1 MSEDTPTSDSAG
13 RAPLEALVE
22 RERALGQLVVEGLAS
37 GASAPLPLP
46 EVDLS
51 TLLGELIA
59 LRAEVRAETKEARTL
74 REALDARSEDLGRQ
88 LAEYRKRV
96 ADLQAERDTL
106 VRRAELG
113 AARALMD
120 AVERLERLSETDGA
134 EGARQAAGDLPA
146 RQRRG
151 WRWPFGRRAIGDSAS
166 ADAGASSGSGG
177 GGRGEAALVSL
188 REGVGVALKRLTLSL
203 RELGVERIPTRG
215 ARFDASCM
223 EAVGTDSVAGVEPG
237 VVLSEATGGWRADGR
252 ILQTAKVIVNKQR
265 GAERST

>member
-13 RAPLEALVE
+13 CAPLEALVE
-22 RERALGQLVVEGLAS
+22 RERALGQLVVDGLAS

-74 REALDARSEDLGRQ
+74 REDLAARSEDLGRQ
-88 LAEYRKRV
+88 LTEYRKRV
-96 ADLQAERDTL
+96 ADLQAERDNF

-120 AVERLERLSETDGA
+120 AVERLERLSETDTA
-134 EGARQAAGDLPA
+134 EGARQHAGDLPA

-151 WRWPFGRRAIGDSAS
+151 WRWLFGRRAIGDSAS
-166 ADAGASSGSGG
+166 ADASGGSGG
-177 GGRGEAALVSL
+177 GSGEAALASL

-223 EAVGTDSVAGVEPG
+223 EAVGTESVAGVEPG